1 MILARLAPGN
11 DHVKAETQEHLDVST
26 HNFKHTSS
34 CNLTELWLIDP
45 YFKVG
50 LNISKIL
57 FQKFASDGLRTLLC
71 GIKDLTEDEFQTWKA
86 AHHEAAVALTDREE
100 KLDFVYNE
108 IEKNLQLAGA
118 TAIEDKLQ
126 VSFAFGAW
134 F

>member
-1 MILARLAPGN
+1 M
-11 DHVKAETQEHLDVST
+11 
-26 HNFKHTSS
+26 
-34 CNLTELWLIDP
+34 
-45 YFKVG
+45 
-50 LNISKIL
+50 KIP

-86 AHHEAAVALTDREE
+86 AHHEAAIALTDREE

-126 VSFAFGAW
+126 VILNLLILQRRVDINYSFLP
-134 F
+134 

>member
-1 MILARLAPGN
+1 MFGMPDKNGKWYL
-11 DHVKAETQEHLDVST
+11 
-26 HNFKHTSS
+26 
-34 CNLTELWLIDP
+34 
-45 YFKVG
+45 
-50 LNISKIL
+50 KIP

-86 AHHEAAVALTDREE
+86 AHHEAAIALTDREE

-126 VSFAFGAW
+126 VILNLLIVQRQVIL
-134 F
+134 

>member
-34 CNLTELWLIDP
+34 CNLTELIDP

-126 VSFAFGAW
+126 VSFAFGA
-134 F
+134 